1 MFSHFFDEHLLGMIV
16 HETNLFAA
24 QSLAA
29 VNRETTWETTIEE
42 LKAYLGF
49 MIVMGVNRLPEIRE
63 YWSRDEKLHNSFI
76 ACRISRDRFEEISR
90 YLHFTDNTTL
100 PARDEPAYHRLQKV
114 LPMITELKRQF
125 VEAYRP
131 HTQNSIDEAM
141 IPFKGIQCIY
151 MYSVQYSIYMY
162 IQYT

>member
-1 MFSHFFDEHLLGMIV
+1 MFSHYFDEHLLGTIV

-29 VNRETTWETTIEE
+29 VNRETTWETTIKE

-49 MIVMGVNRLPEIRE
+49 MLVMGVNRLPEIRD

-76 ACRISRDRFEEISR
+76 ASRISRDRFEEISR

-100 PARDEPAYHRLQKV
+100 PARDEPSYHRLQKV
-114 LPMITELKRQF
+114 LPMITELK
-125 VEAYRP
+125 
-131 HTQNSIDEAM
+131 
-141 IPFKGIQCIY
+141 
-151 MYSVQYSIYMY
+151 
-162 IQYT
+162 